1 MALLVSGASEFN
13 TAWQHSRAFLRET
26 GIAVSRHFWL
36 LLVLCVIPASL
47 RVYLHLRTRPAQ
59 RWEMNLAEAL
69 ITAWRVLLCAV
80 CIWAIC
86 TAHQWKTFKCRLF
99 QPDQLEVGLQ
109 KLGVN
114 LGQMLHTVLWELLF
128 FALGM
133 WLIHQL
139 LLIVADLLTR
149 NGYRGGRPV
158 RRKAV
163 ASALRN
169 LILAPLSVLYVVALI
184 RQAFS

>member
-1 MALLVSGASEFN
+1 MVLLVTRSSEFAA
-13 TAWQHSRAFLRET
+13 AWQHSKMYLQET
-26 GIAVSRHFWL
+26 GIAVRSHLTL
-36 LLVLCVIPASL
+36 LLVLCIIPASL

-59 RWEMNLAEAL
+59 RWEINLSEAL

-80 CIWAIC
+80 CIWAIS
-86 TAHQWKTFKCRLF
+86 TGHQWHTFKERLF
-99 QPDQLEVGLQ
+99 MPDQLELAMQ
-109 KLGVN
+109 KLGLN
-114 LGQMLHTVLWELLF
+114 LGGTLYVLLWELLI

-133 WLIHQL
+133 WLVHQL
-139 LLIVADLLTR
+139 LSLAADLLTR

-184 RQAFS
+184 RHAFS